1 LCQIDGKQFLRKGLL
16 GDRATRFQIGEET
29 SITAM
34 KINPNLPPDE
44 SRRLNP
50 DQNINQSEKTFPAS
64 DRAQIPK
71 AEEPALSAAF
81 RAQFTQADLKS
92 PGKIDVVVDWAV
104 NQIVDREFGA
114 IRPRDREAITSWM
127 RKDPALREAILNYL
141 EKVV

>member
-1 LCQIDGKQFLRKGLL
+1 
-16 GDRATRFQIGEET
+16 
-29 SITAM
+29 M
-34 KINPNLPPDE
+34 KINPNLPADE
-44 SRRLNP
+44 SRGLNP

-71 AEEPALSAAF
+71 AGEPALSAAF

-92 PGKIDVVVDWAV
+92 PGKSDAVVDWAV

-114 IRPRDREAITSWM
+114 IRPGDREAITSWM
-127 RKDPALREAILNYL
+127 QKDPALREAILNYL

>member
-1 LCQIDGKQFLRKGLL
+1 
-16 GDRATRFQIGEET
+16 
-29 SITAM
+29 M

-50 DQNINQSEKTFPAS
+50 DQNLNQSEKTFPAS
-64 DRAQIPK
+64 GRAQIPK
-71 AEEPALSAAF
+71 AGEPALSAAF

-92 PGKIDVVVDWAV
+92 PGKTDAVVDWAV

>member
-1 LCQIDGKQFLRKGLL
+1 
-16 GDRATRFQIGEET
+16 
-29 SITAM
+29 M

-50 DQNINQSEKTFPAS
+50 DQNINQREKTFPAS

-71 AEEPALSAAF
+71 AGEPALAAAF

-92 PGKIDVVVDWAV
+92 TGKIDVVVDWAV